1 MQIQREDL
9 DEAAARQIVD
19 ASQAAAL
26 WRLFGERHPARARFT
41 GVNVSYFFGA
51 LVVIAAM
58 GWLMTLG
65 FERLGPWAVCLI
77 AVTYA
82 VFFTFF
88 GEKLWRIADLKIPGG
103 LLYAMAVC
111 MTPLAIWGLEK
122 GTGFWPAK
130 DPGHYRDFYPYI
142 RSSWVLMEAGTVL
155 TALLALRKVRFS
167 FLVAPAAVALWFMSM
182 DLAAYLA
189 GNHEWQLALG
199 RRVSIGFG
207 LGMLLIAYLVDHRT
221 REDFAFWIDARLES
235 LVPEW
240 LRELLP
246 RTRFSAAQ
254 YL

>member
-9 DEAAARQIVD
+9 DQAAARQIVD

-26 WRLFGERHPARARFT
+26 WRFFGERHPARARFT

-65 FERLGPWAVCLI
+65 FEKLGPWAVCLI

-82 VFFTFF
+82 VFFAFF
-88 GEKLWRIADLKIPGG
+88 GERLWRSADLKIPGG
-103 LLYAMAVC
+103 LLYTMAVC

-142 RSSWVLMEAGTVL
+142 RSSWIWRGAGPVLA
-155 TALLALRKVRFS
+155 ALLALRRVRFPS
-167 FLVAPAAVALWFMSM
+167 RPAPAALSLWFMRRA
-182 DLAAYLA
+182 LAAY
-189 GNHEWQLALG
+189 
-199 RRVSIGFG
+199 
-207 LGMLLIAYLVDHRT
+207 
-221 REDFAFWIDARLES
+221 
-235 LVPEW
+235 
-240 LRELLP
+240 
-246 RTRFSAAQ
+246 
-254 YL
+254 

>member
-26 WRLFGERHPARARFT
+26 WLFFGERHPARARFT

-65 FERLGPWAVCLI
+65 FEQMGPWAVCLI
-77 AVTYA
+77 AATCA
-82 VFFTFF
+82 VLFAFF
-88 GEKLWRIADLKIPGG
+88 GERLWRSSDLKIPGG

-122 GTGFWPAK
+122 GTGFWPTKA
-130 DPGHYRDFYPYI
+130 PGHYRDFRPYI

-155 TALLALRKVRFS
+155 AAILA
-167 FLVAPAAVALWFMSM
+167 
-182 DLAAYLA
+182 
-189 GNHEWQLALG
+189 
-199 RRVSIGFG
+199 
-207 LGMLLIAYLVDHRT
+207 
-221 REDFAFWIDARLES
+221 
-235 LVPEW
+235 